1 MDLLNLTP
9 QAALMGAV
17 GVLLLFGMAFGKG
30 MIADADSKQA
40 FNKSIDLNLNR
51 LVTVEMQIKDLE
63 GRLTEVQIINRT
75 LTDKNKALDTEL
87 TTTRRELAISQ
98 GRVTVL
104 EGQVKELETENREIR
119 NENAKLRTELDALK
133 AKVAGNA

>member
-1 MDLLNLTP
+1 MDILNLTP
-9 QAALMGAV
+9 QAAVMGAI

-30 MIADADSKQA
+30 MIADADTKQA

-51 LVTVEMQIKDLE
+51 LVTVETQIRDLE

-87 TTTRRELAISQ
+87 STTRRELAISQ
-98 GRVTVL
+98 GRVTDL
-104 EGQVKELETENREIR
+104 EGKVKALEAENED
-119 NENAKLRTELDALK
+119 LRKQIGALR
-133 AKVAGNA
+133 AQMAGHA